1 MEDVIIFDTTLRD
14 GEQSPG
20 CSMSIEDKV
29 KIAKMLNEAKV
40 DVIEAGFAASNERD
54 FKAIKE
60 ISKVCDY
67 SIVTSLARCNK
78 DDIDKAYE
86 AIKDAKKKRIHVFI
100 ATSDIH
106 MKDKL
111 NMTRDEVI
119 AKIREMVSYAKT
131 KCDDVEFSLEDATR
145 TNFTFACR
153 AINTAIDA
161 GATTIN
167 IPDTV
172 GIMMPLESAEFIMEL
187 RNYSRLNEAN
197 ISVHCHN
204 DLGMATANSITAVKC
219 GANQVECTVNGIGE
233 RAGNTALEEVVAT
246 LDTRRISLQK
256 QSHVDTSMIYDLS
269 QAVVDATGSQIQ
281 NNKAIVGKNA
291 FLNEAGV
298 IKNTSTYE
306 IMNPERFGI
315 YHDNI
320 VLGIHSGK
328 SAIIKKMQ
336 DLGFNPE
343 KYSINEIVSDIKSYF
358 EYNKKISNDKFI
370 EIVNNN
376 KLKLY
381 QKCRAFR
388 PSCEI

>member
-29 KIAKMLNEAKV
+29 KIAKMLNDAKV

-67 SIVTSLARCNK
+67 STVTSLARCNK
-78 DDIDKAYE
+78 EDIDKAYE
-86 AIKDAKKKRIHVFI
+86 SIKDAKKKRIHVFI

-119 AKIREMVSYAKT
+119 AKIRKMVSYAKT
-131 KCDDVEFSLEDATR
+131 KCDDIEFSLEDATR

-172 GIMMPLESAEFIMEL
+172 GIMMPFEFAEFIMEL
-187 RNYSRLNEAN
+187 KKYSRLREAN

-246 LDTRRISLQK
+246 LDTRRITLQK

-269 QAVVDATGSQIQ
+269 QAVVDATESQIQ

-291 FLNEAGV
+291 FLHEAGIHQAGV
-298 IKNTSTYE
+298 IKNANTYE
-306 IMNPERFGI
+306 IMDPERFGI

-328 SAIIKKMQ
+328 SAIMKKMK
-336 DLGFNPE
+336 DLGFNPK
-343 KYSINEIVSDIKSYF
+343 KYSINEIVADIKSYF

-370 EIVNNN
+370 EIINNN
-376 KLKLY
+376 KIKTY
-381 QKCRAFR
+381 QKLM
-388 PSCEI
+388 

>member
-172 GIMMPLESAEFIMEL
+172 GIMMPLEFAEFIMEL

-291 FLNEAGV
+291 FLHEAGIHQAGV

-358 EYNKKISNDKFI
+358 EYNNKISNDKFI

-381 QKCRAFR
+381 QKCM
-388 PSCEI
+388 

>member
-1 MEDVIIFDTTLRD
+1 MENGKIIDYGENYLEKRLSKIETL
-14 GEQSPG
+14 E
-20 CSMSIEDKV
+20 
-29 KIAKMLNEAKV
+29 KMLNEAKV

-172 GIMMPLESAEFIMEL
+172 GIMMPLEFAEFIMEL

-256 QSHVDTSMIYDLS
+256 QSHVDNSMIYDLS

-291 FLNEAGV
+291 FLHEAGIHQAGV

-381 QKCRAFR
+381 QKCM
-388 PSCEI
+388 

>member
-119 AKIREMVSYAKT
+119 AKIREVVSYAKT

-172 GIMMPLESAEFIMEL
+172 GIMMPLEFAEFIMEL

-291 FLNEAGV
+291 FLHEAGIHQAGV

-381 QKCRAFR
+381 QKCM
-388 PSCEI
+388 

>member
-172 GIMMPLESAEFIMEL
+172 GIMMPLEFAEFIMEL

-291 FLNEAGV
+291 FLHEAGIHQAGV

-358 EYNKKISNDKFI
+358 EYNKKISNDKFM

-381 QKCRAFR
+381 QKCM
-388 PSCEI
+388 

>member
-172 GIMMPLESAEFIMEL
+172 GIMMPLEFAEFIMEL

-246 LDTRRISLQK
+246 LDTRKISLQK

-291 FLNEAGV
+291 FLHEAGIHQAGV

-376 KLKLY
+376 KLKVY
-381 QKCRAFR
+381 QKCM
-388 PSCEI
+388 

>member
-29 KIAKMLNEAKV
+29 KITKMLNDAKV

-67 SIVTSLARCNK
+67 STVTSLARCNK
-78 DDIDKAYE
+78 EDIDKAYE
-86 AIKDAKKKRIHVFI
+86 SIKDAKKKRIHVFI

-131 KCDDVEFSLEDATR
+131 KCDDIEFSLEDATR

-172 GIMMPLESAEFIMEL
+172 GIMMPFEFAEFIMEL
-187 RNYSRLNEAN
+187 KNYSRLGEAN

-246 LDTRRISLQK
+246 LDTRRITLQK

-291 FLNEAGV
+291 FLHEAGIHQAGV
-298 IKNTSTYE
+298 IKNANTYE

-328 SAIIKKMQ
+328 SAIMKKMK

-343 KYSINEIVSDIKSYF
+343 KYSINEIVADIKSYF

-370 EIVNNN
+370 EIINNN
-376 KLKLY
+376 KIKTY
-381 QKCRAFR
+381 QK
-388 PSCEI
+388 

>member
-29 KIAKMLNEAKV
+29 KIAKMLNDAKV

-67 SIVTSLARCNK
+67 STVTSLARCNK
-78 DDIDKAYE
+78 EDIDKAYE
-86 AIKDAKKKRIHVFI
+86 SIKDAKKKRIHVFI

-131 KCDDVEFSLEDATR
+131 KCDDIEFSLEDATR

-172 GIMMPLESAEFIMEL
+172 GIMMPFEFAEFIMEL
-187 RNYSRLNEAN
+187 KNYSRLREVN

-204 DLGMATANSITAVKC
+204 DLGMATANSISAVKC

-246 LDTRRISLQK
+246 LDTRRITLQK

-291 FLNEAGV
+291 FLHEAGIHQAGV
-298 IKNTSTYE
+298 IKNANTYE

-328 SAIIKKMQ
+328 SAIMKKMK

-343 KYSINEIVSDIKSYF
+343 KYSINEIVADIKSYF

-370 EIVNNN
+370 EIINNN
-376 KLKLY
+376 KIKTY
-381 QKCRAFR
+381 KK
-388 PSCEI
+388 

>member
-172 GIMMPLESAEFIMEL
+172 GIMMPLEFAEFIMEL

-291 FLNEAGV
+291 FLHEAGIHQAGV

-320 VLGIHSGK
+320 VLGIHYGK

-381 QKCRAFR
+381 QKCM
-388 PSCEI
+388 

>member
-20 CSMSIEDKV
+20 CSMSLEDKV
-29 KIAKMLNEAKV
+29 KIAKMLDAAKV

-67 SIVTSLARCNK
+67 STVTSLARCDKN
-78 DDIDKAYE
+78 DIDKAYE

-100 ATSDIH
+100 ATSDVH

-111 NMTRDEVI
+111 NMSKEEVI
-119 AKIREMVSYAKT
+119 KRIREMVSYAKT

-145 TNFTFACR
+145 TDFLFACR
-153 AINTAIDA
+153 AIDTAIDA

-172 GIMMPLESAEFIMEL
+172 GIMMPLEFAEYIMEL
-187 RNYSRLNEAN
+187 KNYSRLNEVN

-233 RAGNTALEEVVAT
+233 RAGNTALEEIVAT

-256 QSHVDTSMIYDLS
+256 QTHFDTTMIKDLS
-269 QAVVDATGSQIQ
+269 DAVVDATGSQIQ
-281 NNKAIVGKNA
+281 KNKAIVGENA
-291 FLNEAGV
+291 FLHEAGIHQAGV
-298 IKNTSTYE
+298 IKNANTYE
-306 IMNPERFGI
+306 IMNPEKFGVF
-315 YHDNI
+315 HDNI
-320 VLGIHSGK
+320 VLGIHSGRN
-328 SAIIKKMQ
+328 AIIKKIK
-336 DLGFNPE
+336 DLGYNPE
-343 KYSINEIVSDIKSYF
+343 KYNINEIVVDLKRYF
-358 EYNKKISNDKFI
+358 EYNKKISDDKFI
-370 EIVNNN
+370 EIIDAN
-376 KLKLY
+376 KIKLY
-381 QKCRAFR
+381 KKCM
-388 PSCEI
+388 

>member
-119 AKIREMVSYAKT
+119 AKI
-131 KCDDVEFSLEDATR
+131 
-145 TNFTFACR
+145 
-153 AINTAIDA
+153 
-161 GATTIN
+161 
-167 IPDTV
+167 
-172 GIMMPLESAEFIMEL
+172 
-187 RNYSRLNEAN
+187 
-197 ISVHCHN
+197 
-204 DLGMATANSITAVKC
+204 
-219 GANQVECTVNGIGE
+219 NG
-233 RAGNTALEEVVAT
+233 
-246 LDTRRISLQK
+246 
-256 QSHVDTSMIYDLS
+256 
-269 QAVVDATGSQIQ
+269 
-281 NNKAIVGKNA
+281 
-291 FLNEAGV
+291 
-298 IKNTSTYE
+298 
-306 IMNPERFGI
+306 
-315 YHDNI
+315 
-320 VLGIHSGK
+320 
-328 SAIIKKMQ
+328 
-336 DLGFNPE
+336 
-343 KYSINEIVSDIKSYF
+343 
-358 EYNKKISNDKFI
+358 
-370 EIVNNN
+370 
-376 KLKLY
+376 KL
-381 QKCRAFR
+381 C
-388 PSCEI
+388 